1 MDGKIQT
8 LVNLYKQTENLLRLA
23 CNGDNPKQKEILAS
37 ITVSQLK
44 ELESLKKRLDDIGI
58 GIIVRGKISN

>member
-8 LVNLYKQTENLLRLA
+8 LVNLYKQTENLLGLA
-23 CNGDNPKQKEILAS
+23 CNGDSQKQKEILES
-37 ITVSQLK
+37 ITVEQVK